1 MKSVKITYL
10 CSCICG
16 LILFVFGITLLF
28 NIKTAPVQTQS
39 NNATPSNDTN
49 SFDIVENYTGN
60 MNPINFL
67 VLIKEASGLN
77 TDSIIIANYSP
88 ETRQINLLTIP
99 RDTKASTKANY
110 KVNSAFYLG
119 LNKNKN
125 SNDLTEVQQKH
136 KAAEHAA
143 QVISNLTN
151 IKIDYYIYLEIDTI
165 KEIID
170 RLDGVYFD
178 VPAKL
183 KYNDPTQ
190 DLHIDLEKGYQLLDG
205 NKAEQLLRFRKP
217 HTSYYTSKE
226 LKEVK
231 KYYDGSDLK
240 RTEMQIKFVNAI
252 IEQKVNLLE
261 LPKLIPIIDY
271 AFDNVITN
279 TSLSDTL
286 SLFRAFTQSSRPE
299 MNTYKLYGID
309 KRIYDAD
316 FFIYNNTVENT
327 KTREIFNSDEIIEK
341 YFVTPS
347 GNFIPDKDNQ
357 YDFETILRD
366 NPSNDDTD
374 SKGDNKD
381 KP

>member
-16 LILFVFGITLLF
+16 LILFVLGITLLF
-28 NIKTAPVQTQS
+28 NIKNTPAQVTD
-39 NNATPSNDTN
+39 NNATPSNASN

-77 TDSIIIANYSP
+77 TDSIIVANYSP
-88 ETRQINLLTIP
+88 ETRQISLLTIP
-99 RDTKASTKANY
+99 RDTKASTRASY

-119 LNKNKN
+119 LNKNKA
-125 SNDLTEVQQKH
+125 SDKLTEAEQKH

-143 QVISNLTN
+143 QIVSNLTD

-170 RLDGVYFD
+170 RLGGVYFD

-190 DLHIDLEKGYQLLDG
+190 GLHIDLEKGYQLLDG
-205 NKAEQLLRFRKP
+205 DKSEQLLRFRKP

-240 RTEMQIKFVNAI
+240 RTEMQIRFVNAI
-252 IEQKVNLLE
+252 IEQKVNLLD
-261 LPKLIPIIDY
+261 LPKLIPIINF
-271 AFDNVITN
+271 AFDHVITN

-286 SLFRAFTQSSRPE
+286 SLFRAFTQASRPE

-309 KRIYDAD
+309 RRINDAD

-341 YFVTPS
+341 YFVTQS
-347 GNFIPDKDNQ
+347 GKFVPDEDNH
-357 YDFETILRD
+357 YDFQAILRD
-366 NPSNDDTD
+366 NPSNEDTD
-374 SKGDNKD
+374 SKGDNQD

>member
-28 NIKTAPVQTQS
+28 NIKTAPAQTQS

-366 NPSNDDTD
+366 NPSNEDTD